1 MKTQRNIII
10 IIMLHILIS
19 DISFCQDGE
28 LFSPSSTNIVQHSFY
43 SLMYNEQHE
52 QPSWVNYMV
61 CRGRLNGP
69 FSRRNDYRED
79 PDVITGSASPKD
91 YKGSGRH
98 QGHLA
103 PAEDFSF
110 DSTAMSE
117 SFYMSNMSPQHPS
130 CNLGIWKRLE
140 NEVRRWANK
149 YDTLFITCGPIL
161 TDSLSSIGE
170 NNVSIPD
177 FYYKVILNKS
187 GNDYKG
193 IGFIIPN
200 RREQTKIK
208 NFVVPIEFIESIT
221 SIDFYPDLPDS
232 IESDIEQNINTTLWE
247 FKDN

>member
-1 MKTQRNIII
+1 MKTQSNIFILI
-10 IIMLHILIS
+10 LLILIS

-28 LFSPSSTNIVQHSFY
+28 IFSPSSTNIVQHSFF

-61 CRGRLNGP
+61 CKDRLNGP
-69 FSRRNDYRED
+69 FGRTNIYLED
-79 PDVITGSASPKD
+79 PDVSTGSALSED
-91 YKGSGRH
+91 YIGSERH
-98 QGHLA
+98 KGHLA

-110 DSTAMSE
+110 DSTAMLE

-130 CNLGIWKRLE
+130 FNLGIWKRLE
-140 NEVRRWANK
+140 NEVRRWADK

-161 TDSLSSIGE
+161 TDSLSTIGE

-221 SIDFYPDLPDS
+221 SIDFFPDLPDS
-232 IESDIEQNINTTLWE
+232 IESDIEQNIDTTLWE
-247 FKDN
+247 FRVN

>member
-1 MKTQRNIII
+1 MKTKRNFFIII
-10 IIMLHILIS
+10 SLILIS
-19 DISFCQDGE
+19 DISFGQDGE
-28 LFSPSSTNIVQHSFY
+28 IFSPSSTNIVQHAFY
-43 SLMYNEQHE
+43 SLLYNERHE
-52 QPSWVNYMV
+52 QPTWVNYMV
-61 CRGRLNGP
+61 CEDRLDGP
-69 FSRRNDYRED
+69 WPRTNDYRED
-79 PDVITGSASPKD
+79 PNVITGSALSED
-91 YKGSGRH
+91 YGGSGFH

-110 DSTAMSE
+110 DSTAMTE

-140 NEVRRWANK
+140 NEVRRWAEN

-161 TDSLSSIGE
+161 TDSLTTIGE

-208 NFVVPIEFIESIT
+208 SFVVPIAFIESLT
-221 SIDFYPDLPDS
+221 SIDFFPDLPDS
-232 IESDIEQNINTTLWE
+232 VEGDIELNIDTAQWE
-247 FKDN
+247 FHAN